1 MNTSR
6 YSRAPQQA
14 NAENAKPATTTPG
27 ETAGTPI
34 HAGQASGST
43 AEYQAL
49 IKRLDEL
56 RDRRRRH
63 EYELDRSERE
73 VAECKAQAEALG
85 VHSLEELE
93 ALVER
98 QEAEDREAIAKFQA
112 ALDAE
117 EALLNEVDERLA
129 DTQGS

>member
-14 NAENAKPATTTPG
+14 NPENSRPAAAQASVPSTTSQT
-27 ETAGTPI
+27 
-34 HAGQASGST
+34 SGST
-43 AEYQAL
+43 AEYQEL
-49 IKRLDEL
+49 MKRLEGL

-73 VAECKAQAEALG
+73 AAECKAQAEALG
-85 VHSLEELE
+85 VQSLEELE

-117 EALLNEVDERLA
+117 EALLNEVDQRLA